1 MKRFFWMMLL
11 AAGMVFSLPGQAAC
25 TQADLDEALYP
36 ALQYRLRCLDGLGRL
51 DVFRAAATPHS
62 QQISEA
68 RIGNASP
75 KQAVAVI
82 CRETQALIAIA
93 DDVLTGGDGTSD
105 VKKSPWQG
113 VTPDDV
119 LKRRNEVMQLCKG
132 KLACYQ
138 QAMADHEKEIS
149 ALDGRARM
157 GRLSAVQYIEQM
169 YALFGRVLESMKA
182 RGSSH

>member
-1 MKRFFWMMLL
+1 MKRFFRMVLL
-11 AAGMVFSLPGQAAC
+11 AAGMVFPLFVQANC
-25 TQADLDEALYP
+25 TQADLDDRLYP

-51 DVFRAAATPHS
+51 DVFRSAATPHS
-62 QQISEA
+62 QRISEA
-68 RIGNASP
+68 RIGQASP

-82 CRETQALIAIA
+82 CRETEALIAIA
-93 DDVLTGGDGTSD
+93 DDVLTGGDGMSE

-138 QAMADHEKEIS
+138 QAMADYEKEIGM
-149 ALDGRARM
+149 LDGRARM
-157 GRLSAVQYIEQM
+157 GRISAVQYIEQM
-169 YALFGRVLESMKA
+169 HALFGRVLESMKA
-182 RGSSH
+182 KP